1 MVQNSG
7 FFKGFVLFLTLAAA
21 VTVML
26 CRYQPFKPFVT
37 MCWMANIIFALHAAI
52 LYLIL
57 RKSSLSPDRQRFLSV
72 TMVNMLIK
80 IVVSITFLIIYK
92 LQMKPT
98 NGKFIIPFIIIY
110 LLYTIF
116 ETYFMLR
123 LAELK
128 PKKSNHEP

>member
-1 MVQNSG
+1 
-7 FFKGFVLFLTLAAA
+7 
-21 VTVML
+21 
-26 CRYQPFKPFVT
+26 
-37 MCWMANIIFALHAAI
+37 MANIIFALHAAI

-92 LQMKPT
+92 LQMKPA